1 MSELFLELFS
11 EEMPSGLQKHAR
23 EGIQKLFT
31 ESFDK
36 LNINFKSNKS
46 YSTPKRLV
54 FFFEEITEKIEK
66 KGITIKGPKVD
77 SPKSALEGFIKSN
90 NLDRTEVFEQSLDK
104 GRFFFAKINPKIILV
119 KKELAKIIPDIL
131 NKYSWKKSMRWAD
144 HSLIWGRPL
153 KSILALF
160 DNQVIQFSFHHLV
173 SNNLTFSDEI
183 MEEGQ
188 KKIKDFR
195 SYLKLLDSKKII
207 LDQNLRKQLIVKQI
221 DKVCKVRK
229 LKKKLNEKLL
239 DEVVDLVEKPNILV
253 GKFDKSFLNIPKEI
267 LITSMQ
273 QHQKYFPLFNQED
286 NLTNFFIIVTNLED
300 KKGLVKIGNERV
312 ISARLSDAK
321 FFWEKNKAQSL
332 VKQVGNLKSINFFS
346 KLGTLFHKVQRM
358 KKLGAMIADQLNLN
372 KVKVEISASICKV
385 DLLSDLVGEYPEL
398 QGILGS
404 YFARVQGF
412 DEDISLS
419 IKEHYLPLGLDSKIP
434 KKPISVAVSIVDRID
449 TLVGFFGIGEKPT
462 SSKDPFALRR
472 TAFGLLRIIIEN
484 NLSIQLKNLI
494 NYSNTLYLEQGF
506 KFPNQPTLNTITSFL
521 RDRFK
526 NYLKEKKISYDII
539 EAALASSHV
548 SDDFVSLHKKCLIL
562 NKYLKKDLGKNI
574 LTTYKRASNIL
585 NQEKKTINLKIT
597 GEPNSILF
605 NKDEEKLLFDQINEV
620 RKYYSNVIKDENYK
634 KTLEILSSAKKTTD
648 NFFENVVV
656 NDENENVKKN
666 RLELL
671 EMFCNTFDN
680 FIDFSKVEGA

>member
-605 NKDEEKLLFDQINEV
+605 NKDEEKLLFNQINEV
-620 RKYYSNVIKDENYK
+620 RKYFSSVIKNENYE
-634 KTLEILSSAKKTTD
+634 KTLEVLSSAKKTTD

>member
-346 KLGTLFHKVQRM
+346 KLGTLFHKVQRI
-358 KKLGAMIADQLNLN
+358 KKLGTMIADQLNLN
-372 KVKVEISASICKV
+372 KEKVEISASICKV

-404 YFARVQGF
+404 YFAKVQGF
-412 DEDISLS
+412 DEDISLA

-506 KFPNQPTLNTITSFL
+506 KFPNQPISNAITNFL

-548 SDDFVSLHKKCLIL
+548 SDDFVSLHKKCLIF

-605 NKDEEKLLFDQINEV
+605 NKDEEKLLFNQINEV
-620 RKYYSNVIKDENYK
+620 RKYFSSVIKNENYE
-634 KTLEILSSAKKTTD
+634 KTLEVLSSAKKTTD

>member
-239 DEVVDLVEKPNILV
+239 DEVVDLVEKPNVLL

-506 KFPNQPTLNTITSFL
+506 KFPNQPTLNTITNFL

-548 SDDFVSLHKKCLIL
+548 SDDFVSLHKKCLIF

-585 NQEKKTINLKIT
+585 DQEKKTINLKIT

-605 NKDEEKLLFDQINEV
+605 NKDEEKLLFNQINEV
-620 RKYYSNVIKDENYK
+620 RKYFSSVIKNENYE

>member
-239 DEVVDLVEKPNILV
+239 DEVVDLVEKPNVLV

-286 NLTNFFIIVTNLED
+286 NLTNVFIIVTNLED

-506 KFPNQPTLNTITSFL
+506 KFPNQPTLNTITNFL

-548 SDDFVSLHKKCLIL
+548 SDDFVSLHKKCQIL

-605 NKDEEKLLFDQINEV
+605 NKDEEKLLFNQINEV
-620 RKYYSNVIKDENYK
+620 RKYFSSVIKNENYE
-634 KTLEILSSAKKTTD
+634 KTLEVLSSAKKTTD

>member
-54 FFFEEITEKIEK
+54 FFFEGIPKKIEK

-77 SPKSALEGFIKSN
+77 APTIALEGFLKSN
-90 NLDRTEVFEQSLDK
+90 NLNRAEVFEQSIEK

-119 KKELAKIIPDIL
+119 KQELAKIIPDIL

-144 HSLIWGRPL
+144 HSLVWGRPL

-160 DNQVIQFSFHHLV
+160 DNQVIQFSFHHLL

-221 DKVCKVRK
+221 DKVCRARK

-239 DEVVDLVEKPNILV
+239 DEVVDLVEKPNVLV

-286 NLTNFFIIVTNLED
+286 NLTNVFIIVTNLED

-346 KLGTLFHKVQRM
+346 KLGTLFHKVQRI
-358 KKLGAMIADQLNLN
+358 KKLGTMIADQLNLN
-372 KVKVEISASICKV
+372 KEKVEISASICKV

-434 KKPISVAVSIVDRID
+434 KKPISVAVSIVDKID

-506 KFPNQPTLNTITSFL
+506 KFPNQPISNSITNFL

-585 NQEKKTINLKIT
+585 DQEKKTINLKIT

-605 NKDEEKLLFDQINEV
+605 NKDEEKLLFNQINEV
-620 RKYYSNVIKDENYK
+620 RKYFSSVIKNENYE
-634 KTLEILSSAKKTTD
+634 KTLEVLSSAKKTTD

>member
-239 DEVVDLVEKPNILV
+239 DEVVDLVEKPNVLV

-273 QHQKYFPLFNQED
+273 QHQKYFPLFNQEN

-346 KLGTLFHKVQRM
+346 KLGTLFHKVQRI

-372 KVKVEISASICKV
+372 KEKVEISASICKV

-506 KFPNQPTLNTITSFL
+506 KFPKQLDSNAITNFL
-521 RDRFK
+521 KDRFK
-526 NYLKEKKISYDII
+526 NYLKEKKIRYDII
-539 EAALASSHV
+539 EAAVASHV
-548 SDDFVSLHKKCLIL
+548 SDDYVSLYKKCLTL

-585 NQEKKTINLKIT
+585 DQEKKTINLKIT

-605 NKDEEKLLFDQINEV
+605 NKDEEKLLFNQINEV
-620 RKYYSNVIKDENYK
+620 RKYFSSVIKNENYE